1 MEKKSYY
8 AIIPADVR
16 YDERLKLLSRMLYGE
31 LTALCNEKGFCWA
44 TNRYFAD
51 LYKSSIQTISS
62 CISQL
67 KEFGYIEVDF
77 QYKENSKEVDKR
89 IIKIISDPMDKIL
102 KGSSKNFEGGIQKNL
117 KDNITFNNTINISKK
132 FTPPTLEEVK
142 EYCKERNNTVDAE
155 TFVDFYQ
162 SKGWLVGKNQM
173 KDWKAAVRTW
183 ERNRQNKVTPITP
196 SKPQSIRHEPTEEE
210 LLEFRRKRQQEIAEW
225 NERNRGR

>member
-31 LTALCNEKGFCWA
+31 ITALCNEKGFCWA

-67 KEFGYIEVDF
+67 KEFGYIAVEF

-89 IIKIISDPMDKIL
+89 IIKIISNPIEKIL
-102 KGSSKNFEGGIQKNL
+102 KGYSKNFEGGIQKNL
-117 KDNITFNNTINISKK
+117 KDNITLNNTINISNQ
-132 FTPPTLEEVK
+132 FIPPSIEEVK
-142 EYCKERNNTVDAE
+142 EYCIERRNTVDAE
-155 TFVDFYQ
+155 TFVDFYT
-162 SKGWLVGKNQM
+162 SKGWLVGKNKM

-183 ERNRQNKVTPITP
+183 ERNRNQSTTSTTSNTKK
-196 SKPQSIRHEPTEEE
+196 SKLYLSPEEFEIEQKKQIERLKE
-210 LLEFRRKRQQEIAEW
+210 LGAWID
-225 NERNRGR
+225 